1 VQALDLNHDVH
12 VALKRIRL
20 EVDNEGIPPTAIREI
35 AILKELAH
43 PNVVRCV
50 AVEPTPFSP

>member
-1 VQALDLNHDVH
+1 MYKARDIERCVD

-35 AILKELAH
+35 ALLKELAH
-43 PNVVRCV
+43 PNVVR
-50 AVEPTPFSP
+50 